1 MQLRIGGEEM
11 IHVSKIYFPDKQK
24 FLKYVEKIY
33 DSGWLTNNGPLVQ
46 ELEKRL
52 EEYLGVKNLLC
63 VSHGT
68 MALQVAYHLLELE
81 GEVITTPFSF
91 VATTSSIKWEGLD
104 PVFADI
110 DPETFNIDPAK
121 IEKSLSEKTSA
132 IVPVHVFGNTC
143 EIEEI
148 DRIAKKNNL
157 KVVYDASHAFG
168 VKYKNESI
176 LNYGDISAIS
186 FHATK
191 FFHTVEGGA
200 LVIKDDALYEK
211 AKMVR
216 NFGIDGQHSVE
227 TLGINAKMNELEA
240 AIGLCALDEIETTL
254 AQRQESHEYYA
265 EHLNDYIQIQS
276 INKDASQ
283 NYSYF
288 PIVLRSEEEM
298 KEVRAALIEND
309 ISPRQYFYP
318 SLDTLPYVEH
328 RQIMINSR
336 DIASRILVI
345 PMHSGVEPTVSK
357 IIIETL
363 QKMM

>member
-1 MQLRIGGEEM
+1 MV
-11 IHVSKIYFPDKQK
+11 HVSKVYFPDKQK
-24 FLKYVEKIY
+24 FLNYVEKVY
-33 DSGWLTNNGPLVQ
+33 ENGWLTNNGPLVQ

-52 EEYLGVKNLLC
+52 EKHLGVKNLLC
-63 VSHGT
+63 VSNGT
-68 MALQVAYHLLELE
+68 MALQLSYKLLELG

-110 DPETFNIDPAK
+110 DPETLNIDPVK

-132 IVPVHVFGNTC
+132 IVPVHVFGNAC

-148 DRIAKKNNL
+148 DRIAKKNSL
-157 KVVYDASHAFG
+157 KVIYDASHAFD

-176 LNYGDISAIS
+176 LNYGDISVIS

-191 FFHTVEGGA
+191 LFHTIEGAA

-211 AKMVR
+211 AKIVR
-216 NFGIDGQHSVE
+216 NFGTDGQNRVK

-240 AIGLCALDEIETTL
+240 AMGLCVLDEIDTIL
-254 AQRQESHEYYA
+254 AQRQESYEYYA
-265 EHLNDYIQIQS
+265 VHLKDYVQMQR

-288 PIVLRSEEEM
+288 PIVLRSE
-298 KEVRAALIEND
+298 KELEHVRNALLAED
-309 ISPRQYFYP
+309 VSPRQYFYP
-318 SLDTLPYVEH
+318 SLDTLPYVKL
-328 RQIMINSR
+328 RQAMTNSR
-336 DIASRILVI
+336 DIASKILVV
-345 PMHSGVEPTVSK
+345 PMHSGVESAVSK
-357 IIIETL
+357 IIIKTL
-363 QKMM
+363 QSCR